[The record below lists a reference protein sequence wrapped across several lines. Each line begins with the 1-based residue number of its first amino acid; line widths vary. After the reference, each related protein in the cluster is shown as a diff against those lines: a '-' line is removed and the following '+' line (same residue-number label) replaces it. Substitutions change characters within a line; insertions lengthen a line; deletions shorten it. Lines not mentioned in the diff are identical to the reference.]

1 MLNLVPGIDCMTLG
15 AGSRCRILPLSLGIG
30 RVGPG
35 SPLSCDKHSI
45 HSLGNFIP
53 ASVRLA
59 SVNVVVLHNDLY
71 IAGGLHLLILAVH
84 PFWVLFSYAASAS
97 MLSRWLSEKN
107 AKL

>member
-1 MLNLVPGIDCMTLG
+1 MLNSVLGIHCMSLG

-35 SPLSCDKHSI
+35 SPLSCDKPSI
-45 HSLGNFIP
+45 YSLGNFIP

-71 IAGGLHLLILAVH
+71 IAGGLHLLIHAVH
-84 PFWVLFSYAASAS
+84 PSWVLFCYSAAAS
-97 MLSRWLSEKN
+97 MLSSWLSEKN

>member
-1 MLNLVPGIDCMTLG
+1 MFNSVHGILCMSLG

-30 RVGPG
+30 RVGLG
-35 SPLSCDKHSI
+35 SPLSCDEPSNR
-45 HSLGNFIP
+45 SLGNFIP

-71 IAGGLHLLILAVH
+71 IAGGLLLLIHAVH
-84 PFWVLFSYAASAS
+84 PLWVLFSYFASAS
-97 MLSRWLSEKN
+97 MLCWGLSEKN

>member
-1 MLNLVPGIDCMTLG
+1 MLNSVLGIHCMALG
-15 AGSRCRILPLSLGIG
+15 AGSRCRILPQSLGIG

-35 SPLSCDKHSI
+35 SPLSCDKPSI

-71 IAGGLHLLILAVH
+71 IAGGLLLLIPAVH
-84 PFWVLFSYAASAS
+84 PLWVLFSYFASAS
-97 MLSRWLSEKN
+97 MLSWGLSEKN